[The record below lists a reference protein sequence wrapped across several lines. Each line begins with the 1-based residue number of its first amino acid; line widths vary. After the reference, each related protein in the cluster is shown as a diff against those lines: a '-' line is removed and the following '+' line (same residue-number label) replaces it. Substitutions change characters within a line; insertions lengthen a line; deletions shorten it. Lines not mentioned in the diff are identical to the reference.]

1 MTTVINASD
10 VTTNASNAN
19 QLSKVDEE
27 REQVLTELMTEVVQR
42 YFGSG
47 FENVVVS
54 DDWEATSEDV
64 NTIIAV
70 KNRTGLS
77 FHDCVKFKCT
87 VDTNTKRVIDN
98 SYSVGMGE
106 AYFAKEEDALKYIE
120 DKYGLVFDSWAAVE
134 YASENEVGEGGH
146 SSFVGG
152 FCTHGEGNL
161 IYA

>member
-87 VDTNTKRVIDN
+87 VDTN
-98 SYSVGMGE
+98 S
-106 AYFAKEEDALKYIE
+106 
-120 DKYGLVFDSWAAVE
+120 
-134 YASENEVGEGGH
+134 
-146 SSFVGG
+146 
-152 FCTHGEGNL
+152 
-161 IYA
+161 